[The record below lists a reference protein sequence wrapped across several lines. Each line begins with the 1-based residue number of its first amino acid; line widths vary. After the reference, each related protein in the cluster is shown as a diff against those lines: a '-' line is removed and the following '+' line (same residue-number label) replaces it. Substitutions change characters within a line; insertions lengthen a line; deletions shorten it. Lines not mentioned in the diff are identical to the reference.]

1 MANEHKPMANK
12 EQPLCFFPVPFETL
26 QQEINIIMGR
36 AVKDLIER
44 LGTEEKMLAPKAA
57 CALFD
62 PQITPQT
69 LASWSRKGHIKIYC
83 IGNSRPFYKHS
94 EILEAAKTLKKYKR

>member
-1 MANEHKPMANK
+1 MGNEYKPLDNK

-26 QQEINIIMGR
+26 QQEINITMER

-44 LGTEEKMLAPKAA
+44 LGKEEKMLAPKAA

-69 LASWSRKGHIKIYC
+69 LALWSKKGHIKIYRV
-83 IGNSRPFYKHS
+83 GNSRPFYKQS
-94 EILEAAKTLKKYKR
+94 EILEAVKTLKKYKR